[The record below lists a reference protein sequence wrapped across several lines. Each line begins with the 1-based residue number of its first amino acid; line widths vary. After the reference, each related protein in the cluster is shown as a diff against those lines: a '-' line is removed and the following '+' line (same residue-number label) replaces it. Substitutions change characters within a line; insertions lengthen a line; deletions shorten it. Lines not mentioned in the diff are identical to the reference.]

1 MLNKIG
7 DSSNTWKLLVLKA
20 SESCPDHS
28 TDQQLNIIDVQ
39 LGGSVFI
46 YRDELLSGMTKLDE
60 QLDMYLGSLKQL
72 KMLDLSTEE
81 LKDQQETLQA
91 AISNPQHPLH
101 TVQAK

>member
-1 MLNKIG
+1 MNV
-7 DSSNTWKLLVLKA
+7 LLLMCNY
-20 SESCPDHS
+20 E
-28 TDQQLNIIDVQ
+28 
-39 LGGSVFI
+39 VFFN
-46 YRDELLSGMTKLDE
+46 RDELLSGMSKLDE